1 MSTEAQSLADQFPN
15 AKYRE
20 FRGQRRLEIEA
31 TAIAEVMRELKEVG
45 FDYLVDVTCVDYL
58 QYRADR
64 GNEPAGRFGLAYLLA
79 NTTTAERV
87 TVRAYVDD
95 EDAPTVASIVPLWE
109 GANWLEREVYDMFG
123 IHFEGHPDLR
133 RILMPEEFSAHPLRK
148 DYPLQGRGDGTTFL
162 PLRGLTRRSLR
173 QNKHAAT
180 HLNTT
185 RANGN
190 NEPRLSLDLELR
202 PPASSHPHDV
212 ADCVEVGR
220 RASRRG
226 SA

>member
-1 MSTEAQSLADQFPN
+1 MSTETQSLADQFPN

-20 FRGQRRLEIEA
+20 FRGQRRLEIESA
-31 TAIAEVMRELKEVG
+31 AISEVLRELKESG

-64 GNEPAGRFGLAYLLA
+64 DNEPTGRFGLTYLLA

-95 EDAPTVASIVPLWE
+95 EDAPTVVSIVPLWE

-148 DYPLQGRGDGTTFL
+148 DYPLQGRGERHNFPTI
-162 PLRGLTRRSLR
+162 
-173 QNKHAAT
+173 A
-180 HLNTT
+180 
-185 RANGN
+185 RA
-190 NEPRLSLDLELR
+190 D
-202 PPASSHPHDV
+202 A
-212 ADCVEVGR
+212 
-220 RASRRG
+220 
-226 SA
+226 